1 MGRGDGLAI
10 KRTDCSSGGPEFKI
24 PSNHMVAHNH
34 LWWNLM
40 PSSGVQTNMQT
51 EHSDTQI
58 NKSQRI
64 EKGSDVANRDIDS
77 DKFRASREPE

>member
-1 MGRGDGLAI
+1 
-10 KRTDCSSGGPEFKI
+10 
-24 PSNHMVAHNH
+24 
-34 LWWNLM
+34 M